1 MIAILKSEWI
11 KYRTLMSNW
20 VLAIIAFAF
29 PVVVVVL
36 VAALGDLFEINGGD
50 LAELIAGTTGI
61 SLFLMSAAA
70 ALSVTAEYAHNT
82 IRPTFA
88 ANPNRAKVLVIK
100 ACVATAVTIA
110 TVAATVVVSWVA
122 GSLILKSRDGQV
134 SLDDHPNIVSVL
146 IAVVVLG
153 ALLTWFGYG
162 AGTILKS
169 SALSI
174 VFLLVWPLIIE
185 NLISVVLSLTNA
197 EGARKWLPY
206 QAAFGS
212 LGLNNDPEVLGRPG
226 GLIWF
231 GAVAAALIVIG
242 VVMNERRDA

>member
-1 MIAILKSEWI
+1 MIAILSSEWI
-11 KYRTLMSNW
+11 KYRTLLSNW

-50 LAELIAGTTGI
+50 LAELIAGTTSI

-88 ANPNRAKVLVIK
+88 ANPNRAKVLLVK
-100 ACVATAVTIA
+100 AFVATAVTSA
-110 TVAATVVVSWVA
+110 VVAAAVVVSWIA
-122 GSLILKSRDGQV
+122 GSLILKSRDGQA

-169 SALSI
+169 SPLSI

-185 NLISVVLSLTNA
+185 NLISVVLYFTNA
-197 EGARKWLPY
+197 EGAQKWLPY
-206 QAAFGS
+206 QAGFSS
-212 LGLNNDPEVLGRPG
+212 LSVENDSESLGRPG

-231 GAVAAALIVIG
+231 GVIAVALIVVG